1 MWLALVD
8 VQVDGMRFGTRVRP
22 LSITALPEAE
32 ECVVS
37 VTEISARNRLLSSL
51 QNYMAALL
59 LQITR
64 EAIGYNPAFSLP
76 PLKYSTGFGY
86 YGALNRPLDV

>member
-1 MWLALVD
+1 M
-8 VQVDGMRFGTRVRP
+8 
-22 LSITALPEAE
+22 
-32 ECVVS
+32 VS

-51 QNYMAALL
+51 QNYAALL

-64 EAIGYNPAFSLP
+64 EAIGYNPEFSLP